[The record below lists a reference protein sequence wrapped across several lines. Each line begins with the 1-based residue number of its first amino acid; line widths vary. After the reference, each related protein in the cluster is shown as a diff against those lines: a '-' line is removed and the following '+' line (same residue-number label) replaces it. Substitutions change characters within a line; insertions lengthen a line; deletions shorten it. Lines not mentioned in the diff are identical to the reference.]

1 MPYTVRKQKCKKSDG
16 GSGSYVLSYT
26 DKKGKKHRACHSS
39 KKKAKGQISAIE
51 MRREN
56 VNENL
61 LKQMIREIL
70 EEELNERNKIDR
82 DGDGDNDFDDARI
95 ARMVAGG
102 VPSKEA
108 IAKVKKNPLGKKNQ
122 KKD

>member
-26 DKKGKKHRACHSS
+26 DKKEKKHRACHSS

>member
-95 ARMVAGG
+95 ARQVAGG

-108 IAKVKKNPLGKKNQ
+108 IAKVKKNPLGKKNR

>member
-108 IAKVKKNPLGKKNQ
+108 IAKVKKNLLGKKNQ

>member
-16 GSGSYVLSYT
+16 GAGAYVLSYT

-51 MRREN
+51 MRRES

-61 LKQMIREIL
+61 LKQIIREIL
-70 EEELNERNKIDR
+70 EEELHERKKLDR
-82 DGDGDNDFDDARI
+82 DHDGDNDFDDVRI
-95 ARMVAGG
+95 ARMIAGG
-102 VPSKEA
+102 IPSEEA
-108 IAKVKKNPLGKKNQ
+108 VAKVKKSLAGRKK
-122 KKD
+122 K

>member
-108 IAKVKKNPLGKKNQ
+108 IAKVKKNQ